1 MTVPEAK
8 QVLLA
13 YRPWANDDQEPE
25 MAEALAICRADPVLA
40 KWFASH
46 CEAQQRLREKLQGI
60 EAPNGLM
67 QQIISERRA
76 QLVRRKEAR
85 RRLVVALAC
94 VTIAVSV
101 GFIWSSM
108 SRTPRQ
114 DISLDGYRNR
124 MVRTVT
130 RAYGMDVETNDL
142 AFIRAHLAA
151 NQAPL
156 VDPMPASLGETPL
169 VGCGVLRWQDRP
181 VAMICY
187 RTAQK
192 LPPGMKSD
200 LVLFI
205 ANQQDVQG
213 SADLTGP
220 EFSKASEWFLASW
233 RSGDKVYLLAAMDET
248 ELRKRF

>member
-1 MTVPEAK
+1 MTAPEAK

-25 MAEALAICRADPVLA
+25 MAEALALCRADPVLS

-46 CEAQQRLREKLQGI
+46 CEAQLRLREKLQGI
-60 EAPNGLM
+60 KAPNGLL

-76 QLVRRKEAR
+76 QVAARHDAR
-85 RRLVVALAC
+85 RRLVVVMAGL
-94 VTIAVSV
+94 VIAIS
-101 GFIWSSM
+101 GWFIWKSVSLA
-108 SRTPRQ
+108 PRQ
-114 DISLDGYRNR
+114 DLSLDGYRNR
-124 MVRTVT
+124 MARTVA
-130 RAYGMDVETNDL
+130 RAYGMDVETNSL
-142 AFIRAHLAA
+142 AAVRAHLAA

-156 VDPMPASLGETPL
+156 VDVLPAALEQTPL

-187 RTAQK
+187 RAAKQ

-205 ANQQDVQG
+205 AEERDVQG
-213 SADLTGP
+213 SAALTKP
-220 EFSKASEWFLASW
+220 QFSKSSEWFFASW
-233 RSGDKVYLLAAMDET
+233 RAGDKVFLLAAMEEA
-248 ELRKRF
+248 ELRRRL